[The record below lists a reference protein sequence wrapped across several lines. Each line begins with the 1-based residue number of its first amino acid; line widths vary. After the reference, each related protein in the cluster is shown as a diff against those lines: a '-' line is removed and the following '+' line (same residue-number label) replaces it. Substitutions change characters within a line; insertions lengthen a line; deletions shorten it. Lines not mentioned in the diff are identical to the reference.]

1 MCGVADGISGYVFHS
16 GVDGSVND
24 NCWSLC
30 AQLGTK
36 TLTPLLLYNNNIVD
50 FTAFTFN
57 FLL

>member
-1 MCGVADGISGYVFHS
+1 MCGVADGISSYVFHS

-36 TLTPLLLYNNNIVD
+36 TLTPMLLYNNNIVD
-50 FTAFTFN
+50 FDCIHF
-57 FLL
+57 